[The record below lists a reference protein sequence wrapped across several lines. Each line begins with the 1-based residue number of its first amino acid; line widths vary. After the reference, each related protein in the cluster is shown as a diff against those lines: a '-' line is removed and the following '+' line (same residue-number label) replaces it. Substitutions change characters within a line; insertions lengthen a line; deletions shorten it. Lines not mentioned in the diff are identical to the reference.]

1 MKPLLSCL
9 LLLALLSGC
18 RSTVIEEGP
27 HAAVRNPQ
35 VQIQLNNA
43 VLTDDSL
50 AGKIAIEQTNWSRS
64 ENGLPQA
71 WALIRNRTDYRIQV
85 EARTRF
91 YDAQQ
96 APLPGPIAWQRIS
109 LSPNTVETYRVTG
122 THGNSGFYSIE
133 IREGR

>member
-1 MKPLLSCL
+1 MKLAFSCL
-9 LLLALLSGC
+9 LVLLLAAC
-18 RSTVIEEGP
+18 STVQEEGP

-50 AGKIAIEQTNWSRS
+50 AGKIAVEQTNWSRT
-64 ENGLPQA
+64 ENGLPQV

-96 APLPGPIAWQRIS
+96 APMSGPQAWQRIS
-109 LSPNTVETYRVTG
+109 LSPNTTETYRVNG
-122 THGNSGFYSIE
+122 THGNAGFYSIE